1 MPGEEQEPLTV
12 EDVARQLKVTVE
24 TVRAW
29 IRAGELNAVDVGR
42 YLIYPADL
50 EDFKR
55 RRSTR
60 KQRKDEG

>member
-12 EDVARQLKVTVE
+12 EDVARQLRVTVE

-29 IRAGELNAVDVGR
+29 IRTGELNAIDVGR